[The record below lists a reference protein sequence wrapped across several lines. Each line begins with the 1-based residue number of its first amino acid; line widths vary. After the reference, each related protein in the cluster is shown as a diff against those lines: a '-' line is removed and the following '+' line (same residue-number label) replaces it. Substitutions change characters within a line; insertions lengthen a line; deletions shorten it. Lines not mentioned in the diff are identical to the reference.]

1 MQILNIFLSSLVYI
15 TLTEIEVKPTAF
27 NKSRFSSLNIFLD
40 YFQHEACA
48 YTAINLL
55 NVRANNVREEK

>member
-1 MQILNIFLSSLVYI
+1 MYI